1 MAFAAERKKAAP
13 AEKQRYPVFVRKGC
27 MNLRYTFSLLR
38 ILKISG
44 LYPLMKDWQASIRI
58 NFIFAAYESG
68 LLKALSQPCSRRALV
83 EKLQIK
89 RLELFDAL
97 LEVGLATK
105 ELAIKND
112 TFFIKGKRTKAIIS
126 DANGDMLAAII
137 QASVTYYSDAYK
149 NAAARMYGEELGDN
163 LNEIGEIVSRFSKMT
178 EPIIKDFLASLVRG
192 KNHMSILDVGCGSG
206 FLLRSVYE
214 LNSNVNGIGLDIDE
228 AVVDQAQNNIK
239 TWGLAEKF
247 DIQHGNISNLS
258 EKTGPFDLISLIN
271 ILYYFNEE
279 ERFDL
284 MNNLCKRLAPNGI
297 LVIVMNFHSRGKDVG
312 AANLNVVNNS
322 LKGLTPLPDIDE
334 VKSLLK
340 QCGFSKINIHQ
351 FMPGSSF
358 LGLAAHK
365 E

>member
-1 MAFAAERKKAAP
+1 
-13 AEKQRYPVFVRKGC
+13 
-27 MNLRYTFSLLR
+27 MNLRYTLSFLR
-38 ILKISG
+38 ILKIPG

-68 LLKALSQPCSRRALV
+68 LLKALSQPCSRRNLV

-105 ELAIKND
+105 ELAVKNEK
-112 TFFIKGKRTKAIIS
+112 FFIKGKRSKAIAN
-126 DANGDMLAAII
+126 ANGDMLAAII

-163 LNEIGEIVSRFSKMT
+163 LNEIGEIVARFSKMT
-178 EPIIKDFLASLVRG
+178 EPIIKDFIASLVRG

-228 AVVDQAQNNIK
+228 AVVDQAKNNIK

-247 DIQHGNISNLS
+247 EIHHGNISSFS
-258 EKTGPFDLISLIN
+258 EKAGPFDLISLIN
-271 ILYYFNEE
+271 ILYYFKEE
-279 ERFDL
+279 DRFDL
-284 MNNLCKRLAPNGI
+284 MNNLCERLAPNGI
-297 LVIVMNFHSRGKDVG
+297 LVIVMNFHSKGKDVA

-334 VKSLLK
+334 IKSLLE
-340 QCGFSKINIHQ
+340 QCGLSKIKIHQ

-358 LGLAAHK
+358 LGLAAYK
-365 E
+365 G